1 MTSERVVCFMAT
13 YCSRRASK
21 VSGRRTCELWIERQA
36 SSGMVDRGCVVGL
49 GAGAAVGGDVASLSH
64 RRLRCRFLTA
74 RPRRWWERYRC
85 LLDAMTTAAF
95 RTVVNAARHK
105 DGKKNY
111 IPVISSLSGDG
122 HLHARSLRDIAA
134 KALCLDQTA

>member
-1 MTSERVVCFMAT
+1 MAT

-64 RRLRCRFLTA
+64 RRLRCRFL
-74 RPRRWWERYRC
+74 
-85 LLDAMTTAAF
+85 
-95 RTVVNAARHK
+95 NAADNWVCRRVGLMSA
-105 DGKKNY
+105 DIRAVPGRW
-111 IPVISSLSGDG
+111 VIIERGP
-122 HLHARSLRDIAA
+122 AEPA
-134 KALCLDQTA
+134 